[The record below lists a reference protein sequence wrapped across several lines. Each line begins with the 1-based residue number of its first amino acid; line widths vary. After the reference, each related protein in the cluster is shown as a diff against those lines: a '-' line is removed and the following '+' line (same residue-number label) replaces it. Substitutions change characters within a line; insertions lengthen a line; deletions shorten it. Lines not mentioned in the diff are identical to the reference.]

1 MLGMIISAA
10 LIFLFLFLLP
20 FVLGGTVTR
29 FTGLEESAV
38 NDYTVGFIFMMAL
51 CEILAVPCAFFKVR
65 FTVVVILYLL
75 LIVLIIIAGIV
86 KTHAVLL
93 PIKNIKAG
101 LKSYGVIEYI
111 TLALLLVVLG
121 TVIVNSVR
129 LYVVDQDDS
138 RFVVTA
144 ADMIRTDTLFL
155 ADPSTGIVYDRWSYG
170 VDAAKDIVAPHA
182 VFCAVCA
189 MVTSTSVTMFM
200 HTVYP
205 VVLYIL
211 AACVYYNLISELIE
225 GVDRLKSSKHKE
237 AYAFFAVALL
247 FLYAIF
253 QYSAISTRETVF
265 LIRLWQGKA
274 ILAGIIIP
282 ALLWVLYRIYRS
294 PEKSSYILLFIVS
307 LAGCLT
313 SSMATLLI
321 PMLLAVY
328 GVVYGIARRSV
339 KVSVLILISA
349 VIPAALAVF
358 SICIRNEML
367 LCF

>member
-1 MLGMIISAA
+1 M
-10 LIFLFLFLLP
+10 
-20 FVLGGTVTR
+20 
-29 FTGLEESAV
+29 
-38 NDYTVGFIFMMAL
+38 
-51 CEILAVPCAFFKVR
+51 R
-65 FTVVVILYLL
+65 FTVVLILYLL
-75 LIVLIIIAGIV
+75 LIALIIVAGIV
-86 KTHAVLL
+86 KTHAVPL
-93 PIKNIKAG
+93 PKVKSIRAG
-101 LKSYGVIEYI
+101 FKSYGVIEYI
-111 TLALLLVVLG
+111 TLALLLIVLG

-155 ADPSTGIVYDRWSYG
+155 ADPSTGIVYDKWSYG

-189 MVTSTSVTMFM
+189 RVTFTSETMFM

-211 AACVYYNLISELIE
+211 AACVFYNLISELIK
-225 GVDRLKSSKHKE
+225 GVESLKSSKHKE
-237 AYAFFAVALL
+237 AYALFSVALL

-253 QYSAISTRETVF
+253 QYSAKSTRETVF

-294 PEKSSYILLFIVS
+294 PEKSNYILLFIVS